1 MLANLDITE
10 RKKTPVYLIEPTASL
25 FFRIFGTFLFNVSIV
40 HHLYVVNSDTSR
52 IRPCADSGHVFI
64 QYAVLKK
71 QYEPDSVRLNLRK
84 CKNTP
89 KLWIQMRGP
98 MQMRGD

>member
-10 RKKTPVYLIEPTASL
+10 KKTTPVYLIEPTASL

-64 QYAVLKK
+64 QYEEA
-71 QYEPDSVRLNLRK
+71 DSVRLNLRK